1 VPEEVGG
8 AGDNYVF
15 LSSMIHAHADDLFQG
30 MKVKGCYQFR
40 LTRNADLALDSE
52 DVEDLARALRGE
64 LFSRRYGDAV
74 RLEVA
79 DTCPKHLSDY
89 LLKQFN
95 LSETELYQVNGP
107 VNLTRLFSI
116 TGLDSHPELQ
126 YTPFTPQIPKL
137 LQNSENIFSV
147 ISKQDILLLHP
158 FESFTPVVDLLRQAA
173 KDPHVL
179 AVRQTLYRSG
189 ANSEIVDAL
198 VDAAR
203 NGKEVTAVIEL
214 RALRRRVQPATG
226 QPPAS
231 GRRGGDLR
239 RGRLQDP
246 RQDDA
251 DPAPRAGRDR
261 ALRAPGYRQLPRRQ
275 RPPVHRLQP
284 ADLRRRLC
292 EDVGKLFSQLIGMG
306 KTLRMKKL
314 LHAPFTLKKG
324 MLDMIARETQFALD
338 GKPAHI
344 IAKFNS
350 LTDPKIIRA
359 LYKASQSGV
368 RIDLVVRGM
377 CCLRPGI
384 AGVSHNIHVRSII
397 GRFLEHTRV
406 FYFLNGG
413 EEQMFL
419 SSADWMERNLDKR
432 VETCFPVEGKKLLLR
447 VKKEL
452 ELPDRQHP
460 QLEPAVGRPLR
471 AQHADRQPEP
481 AQCPGD
487 VAGAAGQPDLPVTRT
502 EEAEKGRSIRI
513 VWRACSARSGQ
524 SHPRQPF
531 RFLAKSAWVSWFR
544 PASFP
549 GTPRP
554 GCCHWRSVPPG
565 HLLGAA
571 DVVEQDR
578 EAQQHAQANQLD
590 AVVAEIGE
598 LVLGNVAAVAAHQQR
613 EHLLV
618 FAGEAGQVRVLDQ
631 VGAMLVVVVVG
642 DVQAHFMHL
651 GGPAEQFAPDTVFQ
665 IPILGH
671 LIERMQGLA
680 LDPHRLFQ
688 IDVVALHQRGQG
700 ALAHVFVVMATQQVV
715 EHAFTQRAFT
725 MVHALQF
732 EGVEDGFENR
742 QAGREDGAA
751 VRLDAFEVDL
761 LDVAELEQFALE
773 PGQALGVHF
782 PVPWPPAFSARP
794 MARMVPEEPMASSQV
809 RRCRACSMLMISRR
823 AAVYAWA

>member
-1 VPEEVGG
+1 MNNEVLTPVAIKDAQELPEELVQTPPDLPPAPEPEPVEEQVAEPVAAAPAPAPAPAINVPGLDDSSLYIHRELSQLQFNIRVLEQALDENYPLLERLKFLLIFSSNLDEFFEIRVAGLKKQINFAREQAGADGLQPHQALARISELVHIEVERQYAILNDVLLPELEKHQIRFIRRRYWTPKLKTWVRRYFRDEIAPIITPIGLDPTHPFPLLVNKSLNFIVELEGVDAFGRDSGLAIIPAPRLLPRVIRVPEEVGG
-8 AGDNYVF
+8 PGANHVF

-52 DVEDLARALRGE
+52 EVDDLARALRGE

-89 LLKQFN
+89 LLKQFS
-95 LSETELYQVNGP
+95 LSESELYQVNGP

-126 YTPFTPQIPKL
+126 YTPFTPAIPKL
-137 LQNSENIFSV
+137 LVNADNIFSV
-147 ISKQDILLLHP
+147 ISKQDILLMHP

-214 RALRRRVQPATG
+214 RARFDEESNLQMASRLQAAGAVVIYGVVGFKTHAKMMLILRREQGEIVRYAHLGTG
-226 QPPAS
+226 NYHA
-231 GRRGGDLR
+231 GNA
-239 RGRLQDP
+239 RLYTDYSLLTS
-246 RQDDA
+246 DDA
-251 DPAPRAGRDR
+251 
-261 ALRAPGYRQLPRRQ
+261 LT
-275 RPPVHRLQP
+275 
-284 ADLRRRLC
+284 

-324 MLDMIARETQFALD
+324 MLDMIARETQFALE

-350 LTDPKIIRA
+350 LTDAKVIKA

-368 RIDLVVRGM
+368 KIDLVVRGM

-384 AGVSHNIHVRSII
+384 PGVSHNIQVRSII

-413 EEQMFL
+413 EEQIYL

-452 ELPDRQHP
+452 EGYLTDNT
-460 QLEPAVGRPLR
+460 
-471 AQHADRQPEP
+471 HAWTL
-481 AQCPGD
+481 
-487 VAGAAGQPDLPVTRT
+487 QPD
-502 EEAEKGRSIRI
+502 GRYVRI
-513 VWRACSARSGQ
+513 TPTGNQNPRS
-524 SHPRQPF
+524 
-531 RFLAKSAWVSWFR
+531 
-544 PASFP
+544 
-549 GTPRP
+549 
-554 GCCHWRSVPPG
+554 
-565 HLLGAA
+565 
-571 DVVEQDR
+571 
-578 EAQQHAQANQLD
+578 AQATLLERLSNP
-590 AVVAEIGE
+590 
-598 LVLGNVAAVAAHQQR
+598 VLNVR
-613 EHLLV
+613 
-618 FAGEAGQVRVLDQ
+618 
-631 VGAMLVVVVVG
+631 
-642 DVQAHFMHL
+642 
-651 GGPAEQFAPDTVFQ
+651 
-665 IPILGH
+665 
-671 LIERMQGLA
+671 
-680 LDPHRLFQ
+680 
-688 IDVVALHQRGQG
+688 
-700 ALAHVFVVMATQQVV
+700 
-715 EHAFTQRAFT
+715 
-725 MVHALQF
+725 
-732 EGVEDGFENR
+732 
-742 QAGREDGAA
+742 
-751 VRLDAFEVDL
+751 
-761 LDVAELEQFALE
+761 
-773 PGQALGVHF
+773 
-782 PVPWPPAFSARP
+782 
-794 MARMVPEEPMASSQV
+794 
-809 RRCRACSMLMISRR
+809 
-823 AAVYAWA
+823 

>member
-1 VPEEVGG
+1 MNTEGLSEVAVKDAHPVIEQVAETPPELEPAPPAAVAEPPVPAPVVTVTNLDDSSLYIHRELSQLQFNIRVLEQALDESYPLLERLKFLLIFSSNLDEFFEIRVAGLKKQITFAREQAGADGLQPHQALARISELVHGHVDRQYAILNDILLPELEKHQVRFIRRRHWTTKIKTWVRRYFRDEIAPIITPIGLDPTHPFPLLVNKSLNFIVELEGIDAFGRDSGLAIIPAPRLLPRIIKVPEEVG

-95 LSETELYQVNGP
+95 LGETELYQVNGP

-147 ISKQDILLLHP
+147 VSKQDILLLHP

-214 RALRRRVQPATG
+214 RARFDEESNLQLASRLQAAGAVVIYGVVGFKTHAKMMLILRREAGEIVRYAHLGTG
-226 QPPAS
+226 NYHAGNAKLYTDYS
-231 GRRGGDLR
+231 L
-239 RGRLQDP
+239 LTS
-246 RQDDA
+246 DDA
-251 DPAPRAGRDR
+251 
-261 ALRAPGYRQLPRRQ
+261 
-275 RPPVHRLQP
+275 
-284 ADLRRRLC
+284 LC

-324 MLDMIARETQFALD
+324 MLDMIARETQFALE

-384 AGVSHNIHVRSII
+384 VGVSHNIHVRSII

-432 VETCFPVEGKKLLLR
+432 VETCFPVEGKKLIMR

-452 ELPDRQHP
+452 ESYLTDNTHSWSLQSD
-460 QLEPAVGRPLR
+460 GRYVRNTPTGN
-471 AQHADRQPEP
+471 QNP
-481 AQCPGD
+481 
-487 VAGAAGQPDLPVTRT
+487 
-502 EEAEKGRSIRI
+502 RS
-513 VWRACSARSGQ
+513 
-524 SHPRQPF
+524 
-531 RFLAKSAWVSWFR
+531 
-544 PASFP
+544 
-549 GTPRP
+549 
-554 GCCHWRSVPPG
+554 
-565 HLLGAA
+565 
-571 DVVEQDR
+571 
-578 EAQQHAQANQLD
+578 AQATLL
-590 AVVAEIGE
+590 EK
-598 LVLGNVAAVAAHQQR
+598 LGS
-613 EHLLV
+613 
-618 FAGEAGQVRVLDQ
+618 
-631 VGAMLVVVVVG
+631 
-642 DVQAHFMHL
+642 
-651 GGPAEQFAPDTVFQ
+651 
-665 IPILGH
+665 PIL
-671 LIERMQGLA
+671 
-680 LDPHRLFQ
+680 
-688 IDVVALHQRGQG
+688 
-700 ALAHVFVVMATQQVV
+700 
-715 EHAFTQRAFT
+715 
-725 MVHALQF
+725 
-732 EGVEDGFENR
+732 
-742 QAGREDGAA
+742 A
-751 VRLDAFEVDL
+751 VN
-761 LDVAELEQFALE
+761 
-773 PGQALGVHF
+773 
-782 PVPWPPAFSARP
+782 
-794 MARMVPEEPMASSQV
+794 
-809 RRCRACSMLMISRR
+809 
-823 AAVYAWA
+823 

>member
-1 VPEEVGG
+1 MNNEVLTPVAIKDAQAVPEEMVQTPPDLPAAAEAEPAPVVEAVAPAPAPAPAIAVPSLDDSSLYIHRELSQLQFNIRVLEQALDESYPLLERLKFLLIFSSNLDEFFEIRVAGLKKQINFAREQAGADGLQPHQALARISELVHFEVERQYAILNDVLLPELEKHQIRFIRRRYWTPKLKAWVRRYFRDEIAPIITPIGLDPTHPFPLLVNKSLNFIVELEGVDAFGRDSGLAIIPAPRLLPRVIRVPEEVGG

-52 DVEDLARALRGE
+52 EVDDLARALRGE

-89 LLKQFN
+89 LLKQFS
-95 LSETELYQVNGP
+95 LSESELYQVNGP

-126 YTPFTPQIPKL
+126 YTPFTPAIPKL
-137 LQNSENIFSV
+137 LVNADNIFSV
-147 ISKQDILLLHP
+147 IGKQDILLMHP
-158 FESFTPVVDLLRQAA
+158 FESFTPVIDLLRQAA

-214 RALRRRVQPATG
+214 RARFDEESNLQMASRLQAAGAVVIYGVVGFKTHAKMMLILRREQGEIVRYAHLGTG
-226 QPPAS
+226 NYHA
-231 GRRGGDLR
+231 GNA
-239 RGRLQDP
+239 RLYTDYSLLTS
-246 RQDDA
+246 DDA
-251 DPAPRAGRDR
+251 
-261 ALRAPGYRQLPRRQ
+261 LT
-275 RPPVHRLQP
+275 
-284 ADLRRRLC
+284 

-350 LTDPKIIRA
+350 LTDAKIIKA

-384 AGVSHNIHVRSII
+384 PGVSHNIHVRSII

-413 EEQMFL
+413 EEQIYL

-452 ELPDRQHP
+452 EGYLTDNTQAWT
-460 QLEPAVGRPLR
+460 L
-471 AQHADRQPEP
+471 
-481 AQCPGD
+481 
-487 VAGAAGQPDLPVTRT
+487 QPD
-502 EEAEKGRSIRI
+502 GRY
-513 VWRACSARSGQ
+513 VRSSPTGNQ
-524 SHPRQPF
+524 NPR
-531 RFLAKSAWVSWFR
+531 S
-544 PASFP
+544 
-549 GTPRP
+549 
-554 GCCHWRSVPPG
+554 
-565 HLLGAA
+565 
-571 DVVEQDR
+571 
-578 EAQQHAQANQLD
+578 AQATLLERLSNP
-590 AVVAEIGE
+590 
-598 LVLGNVAAVAAHQQR
+598 VLNVR
-613 EHLLV
+613 
-618 FAGEAGQVRVLDQ
+618 
-631 VGAMLVVVVVG
+631 
-642 DVQAHFMHL
+642 
-651 GGPAEQFAPDTVFQ
+651 
-665 IPILGH
+665 
-671 LIERMQGLA
+671 
-680 LDPHRLFQ
+680 
-688 IDVVALHQRGQG
+688 
-700 ALAHVFVVMATQQVV
+700 
-715 EHAFTQRAFT
+715 
-725 MVHALQF
+725 
-732 EGVEDGFENR
+732 
-742 QAGREDGAA
+742 
-751 VRLDAFEVDL
+751 
-761 LDVAELEQFALE
+761 
-773 PGQALGVHF
+773 
-782 PVPWPPAFSARP
+782 
-794 MARMVPEEPMASSQV
+794 
-809 RRCRACSMLMISRR
+809 
-823 AAVYAWA
+823 